1 MFHMAKIKNY
11 KHMNNKNISVVT
23 GASGFVGS
31 HLVDY
36 LIEKGDEVHCIVRK
50 TSNLRWLKDKDVTI
64 HDSGLFDK
72 DGLKKILKDVDYLYH
87 VAGVVKAKTE
97 DGYFKGNVETTR
109 NLLDAVVEVAPNIKR
124 VLIVSSLTASGPSKL
139 SEPVNED
146 SPKNPI
152 TNYGKS
158 KAAQEELVKTY
169 MDKLPITIVRPP
181 AIYGDRD
188 TEIYLVFKTYKQG
201 LMTLVGFNHKEVSII
216 YVKDLVDGIYLAAT
230 NEVAKGETYF
240 ISSKEFYNWPQIGE
254 VIHRA
259 MGKGAITLR
268 LPHFLVY
275 TVATFAQ
282 FFSNFSSKPATFNL
296 EKARDFVQEA
306 WTCDTTKAQRDL
318 GFFEKHTLDEGM
330 KATIDWYKKE
340 KWL

>member
-1 MFHMAKIKNY
+1 MIT
-11 KHMNNKNISVVT
+11 KNISVVT

-36 LIEKGDEVHCIVRK
+36 LLEKGDEVHCIVRR
-50 TSNLRWLKDKDVTI
+50 SSSLRWLEGKNVVI
-64 HDSGLFDK
+64 HDSGLFDFNS
-72 DGLKKILKDVDYLYH
+72 LKIILKDIDFLYH

-97 DGYFKGNVETTR
+97 EGYFKGNVETTR
-109 NLLDAVVEVAPNIKR
+109 NLLDAVLEVAPNIKR

-139 SEPVNED
+139 DFPVDEE
-146 SPKNPI
+146 SIPNPI
-152 TNYGKS
+152 TTYGRS
-158 KAAQEELVKTY
+158 KVAQEELAKKY

-201 LMTLVGFNHKEVSII
+201 LMTLVGFNRKELSII
-216 YVKDLVDGIYLAAT
+216 YVKDLVQGIYLAAT
-230 NEVAKGETYF
+230 SEIAKGETYF
-240 ISSKEFYNWPQIGE
+240 ISSKEFYNWPQIGK
-254 VIHRA
+254 VIKNA
-259 MGKGAITLR
+259 MGKGAINLR

-275 TVATFAQ
+275 IVAAFAQ
-282 FFSNFSSKPATFNL
+282 FFSMFSSKPATFNL

-306 WTCDTTKAQRDL
+306 WTCDTTKAQKDL
-318 GFFEKHTLDEGM
+318 GFVEKYSLDEGM

>member
-1 MFHMAKIKNY
+1 MKM
-11 KHMNNKNISVVT
+11 KNISVVT

-36 LIEKGDEVHCIVRK
+36 LIQKGDEVHCIVRK
-50 TSNLRWLKDKDVTI
+50 TSSLKWLKGKDVTI
-64 HDSGLFDK
+64 HNSGLFDK
-72 DGLKKILKDVDYLYH
+72 EGLKKILKDVDYLYH
-87 VAGVVKAKTE
+87 VAGVVKAKKEE
-97 DGYFKGNVETTR
+97 DYFNGNVETTR
-109 NLLDAVVEVAPNIKR
+109 NLLDAVLEVAPNIKR
-124 VLIVSSLTASGPSKL
+124 VLIVSSQTASGPSKL
-139 SEPVNED
+139 GNPVNEAT
-146 SPKNPI
+146 PTNPI
-152 TNYGKS
+152 TTYGRS
-158 KAAQEELVKTY
+158 KVAQEELVKTY

-201 LMTLVGFNHKEVSII
+201 LMTLVGFNYKEVSII
-216 YVKDLVDGIYLAAT
+216 YVKDLVHGIYLAAT
-230 NEVAKGETYF
+230 AEIAKGEIYF

-254 VIHRA
+254 IIHKA
-259 MGKGAITLR
+259 MGKKALNLR

-282 FFSNFSSKPATFNL
+282 FFSIFSSKPATFNL

-306 WTCDTTKAQRDL
+306 WTCDTTKAQNDL
-318 GFFEKHTLDEGM
+318 RFTEKYTLEEGM
-330 KATIDWYKKE
+330 KATIDWYRKE

>member
-1 MFHMAKIKNY
+1 MSEKRV
-11 KHMNNKNISVVT
+11 SVVT

-36 LIEKGDEVHCIVRK
+36 LLGKGDEVHCIVRK
-50 TSNLRWLKDKDVTI
+50 SSNLRWLKGKDVTI

-72 DGLKKILKDVDYLYH
+72 DALKNILKDVDYLYH
-87 VAGVVKAKTE
+87 VAGVVKGKKEE
-97 DGYFKGNVETTR
+97 DYFTGNVETTR

-139 SEPVNED
+139 GSPVTED
-146 SPKNPI
+146 SPTNPI
-152 TNYGKS
+152 TTYGRS
-158 KAAQEELVKTY
+158 KVAQEELVKTY

-201 LMTLVGFNHKEVSII
+201 LMTLVGFNHKEVSLI
-216 YVKDLVDGIYLAAT
+216 YVKDLVRGIYLAAT
-230 NEVAKGETYF
+230 TEIAKGEIYF
-240 ISSKEFYNWPQIGE
+240 ISSKEFYNWPQIGKI
-254 VIHRA
+254 IHKA
-259 MGKGAITLR
+259 MGKKAITLR

-282 FFSNFSSKPATFNL
+282 FFAMFSSKPATFNL

-306 WTCDTTKAQRDL
+306 WTCDTTKAQKDL
-318 GFFEKHTLDEGM
+318 GFKEKYSLEEGM

-340 KWL
+340 KWI

>member
-1 MFHMAKIKNY
+1 MSE
-11 KHMNNKNISVVT
+11 KNISVVT
-23 GASGFVGS
+23 GANGFVGS

-36 LIEKGDEVHCIVRK
+36 LIEKGDYVHCIVRK
-50 TSNLRWLKDKDVTI
+50 SSNLRWLEGKNVTI

-109 NLLDAVVEVAPNIKR
+109 NLLDTVLDVAPNIKR

-139 SEPVNED
+139 DNPNNEET
-146 SPKNPI
+146 PTAPI
-152 TNYGKS
+152 TTYGRS
-158 KAAQEELVKTY
+158 KVAQEELSKSY
-169 MDKLPITIVRPP
+169 MDRLPITIVRPP
-181 AIYGDRD
+181 AIFGERD

-201 LMTLVGFNHKEVSII
+201 LMTLVGFNHKELSII
-216 YVKDLVDGIYLAAT
+216 YVKDLVHGIYLASI
-230 NEVAKGETYF
+230 NEIAKGETYF

-254 VIHRA
+254 VIKNA
-259 MGKGAITLR
+259 MGKGAMNLR
-268 LPHFLVY
+268 LPHALVY

-282 FFSNFSSKPATFNL
+282 FFSMFSKKPATFNL

-306 WTCDTTKAQRDL
+306 WTCDTTKSQKDL
-318 GFFEKHTLDEGM
+318 GFVEKYSLAEGM
-330 KATIDWYKKE
+330 KNTIDWYKKE
-340 KWL
+340 EWL

>member
-1 MFHMAKIKNY
+1 
-11 KHMNNKNISVVT
+11 MNTKNISVVT
-23 GASGFVGS
+23 GANGFVGS

-36 LIEKGDEVHCIVRK
+36 LLTKGDEVHCIVRK
-50 TSNLRWLKDKDVTI
+50 SSNLKWLNGKDVII

-72 DGLKKILKDVDYLYH
+72 NELKKNLKDADYLYH

-97 DGYFKGNVETTR
+97 EGYFKGNVETTKK
-109 NLLDAVVEVAPNIKR
+109 LLDSVLEVAPNIKR

-139 SEPVNED
+139 DFPNNED
-146 SPKNPI
+146 TQTNPI
-152 TNYGKS
+152 TTYGRS
-158 KAAQEELVKTY
+158 KVAQEELAKSY

-201 LMTLVGFNHKEVSII
+201 LMTLVGFNRKELSII
-216 YVKDLVDGIYLAAT
+216 YVKDLVHGIYLAAT
-230 NEVAKGETYF
+230 KEIAKGETYF
-240 ISSKEFYNWPQIGE
+240 ISSKEFYNWPQIGK
-254 VIHRA
+254 VIKNA
-259 MGKGAITLR
+259 MGKGAINLR

-275 TVATFAQ
+275 IVAAFAQ
-282 FFSNFSSKPATFNL
+282 FFSMFSSKPATFNL

-306 WTCDTTKAQRDL
+306 WTCDTTKAQKDL
-318 GFFEKHTLDEGM
+318 GFVEKYSLEEGM

-340 KWL
+340 NWL